1 MHSHPV
7 IIPLCRHTFPDGR
20 HCLAPAARG
29 RACCRHHL
37 DVRTRLHNAARSRR
51 LASFPRL
58 NLTMDL
64 RDVDLN
70 RIEIMR
76 VVNAG
81 YIDFGTARMLL
92 WSMDLAAATLPREP
106 KSRKHRS
113 PNPNVFYYKP
123 IKCLFSRGCIDKVS
137 QVPENTSVRGE
148 GGVPAKSTPQPNPEE
163 HRLTLSERSNRP
175 KR

>member
-20 HCLAPAARG
+20 HCLAPAVRQ

-37 DVRTRLHNAARSRR
+37 DARTRLHAMARSRR
-51 LASFPRL
+51 FTSFPRL
-58 NLTMDL
+58 YLTMDR
-64 RDVDLN
+64 RDIELN

-92 WSMDLAAATLPREP
+92 WSMDLAAATFPREP
-106 KSRKHRS
+106 KRRKHRAA
-113 PNPNVFYYKP
+113 NPNVFYYVP
-123 IKCLFSRGCIDKVS
+123 LNHLFSQSYTDNPS
-137 QVPENTSVRGE
+137 QIPENTSGTGLGGHPLTRPTPLAPASKRSRRRRGYRR
-148 GGVPAKSTPQPNPEE
+148 G
-163 HRLTLSERSNRP
+163 
-175 KR
+175 

>member
-1 MHSHPV
+1 MFDPAEVSMHSHPV

-20 HCLAPAARG
+20 HCLAPAVRG

-81 YIDFGTARMLL
+81 YIDFSTARMLL

-123 IKCLFSRGCIDKVS
+123 IKHLFSGGCIQNPA
-137 QVPENTSVRGE
+137 QVLENTRGVGE
-148 GGVPAKSTPQPNPEE
+148 GGVSHA
-163 HRLTLSERSNRP
+163 RSSHHEP
-175 KR
+175 DLLGT